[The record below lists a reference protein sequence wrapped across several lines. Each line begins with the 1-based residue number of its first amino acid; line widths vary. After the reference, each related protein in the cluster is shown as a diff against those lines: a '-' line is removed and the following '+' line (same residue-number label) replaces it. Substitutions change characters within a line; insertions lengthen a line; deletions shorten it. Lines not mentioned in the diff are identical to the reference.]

1 MDRYVLVV
9 SFCQTENDGLED
21 FKSLEPVKWLYNR
34 LEYISSQESARGIS
48 VFPAC
53 SLSGSPSVQRWY
65 FAVQACHRTAQFCSS
80 DWEELGAGHQKIDSE
95 EERPNAL
102 ESCISSLSD
111 QEAQDQ
117 PDDQPTLTELLEEA
131 AEGLHLLSDKLPAPG
146 KALLDVLV
154 LANAEQSPA
163 LKDLLP
169 LLGALKHMACWHAAK
184 VTVVTQHANG
194 WQKAASYLGASLVEP
209 TDLDSCI
216 NHRELWRGG
225 LVIREKKCVSELRFE
240 GFSLCSPERQIS
252 ASSLLQ
258 TPYTTTDHK
267 LHSEVFHY
275 YRPTLDLVQL
285 VTLSDLPSFLLSST
299 QFELGLSGKSL
310 KATLL
315 LDQLRSLRGKV
326 GALFC
331 LSCMITPIAQPP
343 ASQLGSQ
350 RWRESLARRPKSLP
364 VPEVEVKGE
373 SAHFFLL
380 VQGSEDTGRGA
391 CRVRMLHSAN
401 QINGAAAM
409 ATVTGL
415 LREKSLSSSGRNVG
429 NSLRPLPCFQ
439 GDGLLKRERRVTQVQ
454 TLVLKECLRR
464 RVEASTPATI
474 PVNDLKVLLSLARE
488 QYLKMTDSSLPSAA
502 PCLMEDQKTTASK
515 TSGFKSVSSQHS
527 DWPERS
533 VLHNIEN
540 LQRRQQ
546 KKRFGLLSGPGSSDS
561 LLGPKDSQKAS
572 SALLDARELLKHFTS
587 DGMPTAELQPLA
599 IHRGG
604 NNAFQLS
611 PDLSPRKVSQLP
623 FSKASA
629 SHYHGI
635 EFCLDNQRALDRDR
649 AFVRLQ
655 SRLIRYET
663 QTTCSREPCP
673 LPFALSP
680 APSPAVMSEPGSVP
694 DGETLQNAD
703 VARLKRRSWDTD
715 LTGGYPRKRL
725 AKSESSDSLCSQSSG
740 SSGTHPSVR
749 SLRQQ
754 PIRSQSTSS
763 ATSSSSLATRRTTS
777 GLVNPAAAEKP
788 NPPQQ
793 RTHHGQ
799 TEDKSAKES
808 RSQKHHRMLKEVVA
822 KTLKHHGITA
832 EHKCFEACSQRLF
845 EISKFYL
852 KDLKT
857 SRGLHEEMK
866 KAASSNAKQVI
877 DWVLEKASKK

>member
-1 MDRYVLVV
+1 HHL
-9 SFCQTENDGLED
+9 
-21 FKSLEPVKWLYNR
+21 
-34 LEYISSQESARGIS
+34 A
-48 VFPAC
+48 
-53 SLSGSPSVQRWY
+53 
-65 FAVQACHRTAQFCSS
+65 
-80 DWEELGAGHQKIDSE
+80 DW
-95 EERPNAL
+95 
-102 ESCISSLSD
+102 
-111 QEAQDQ
+111 
-117 PDDQPTLTELLEEA
+117 
-131 AEGLHLLSDKLPAPG
+131 KLPRRLFT
-146 KALLDVLV
+146 LLDVIV
-154 LANAEQSPA
+154 LGYAEQCPS

-169 LLGALKHMACWHAAK
+169 LLGALKHLACWHTAK
-184 VTVVTQHANG
+184 ITVVTQHANG
-194 WQKAASYLGASLVEP
+194 WQKAASYLSAGLVEP
-209 TDLDSCI
+209 ADLDSCI
-216 NHRELWRGG
+216 DHRELWRGG
-225 LVIREKKCVSELRFE
+225 LLIREKKCVSELSFE
-240 GFSLCSPERQIS
+240 GFCLRSCQRSGSSVLQI
-252 ASSLLQ
+252 
-258 TPYTTTDHK
+258 PCTTTDHK
-267 LHSEVFHY
+267 LQSEVFHY
-275 YRPTLDLVQL
+275 YRPVLDLVQL
-285 VTLSDLPSFLLSST
+285 ITLSDLPSFLLSST
-299 QFELGLSGKSL
+299 QFELGLSGTSL
-310 KATLL
+310 KAKLL

-331 LSCMITPIAQPP
+331 LSCIITPVAQPP
-343 ASQLGSQ
+343 ASQLSSQ

-364 VPEVEVKGE
+364 VPEVELKGE
-373 SAHFFLL
+373 SAHYFLL
-380 VQGSEDTGRGA
+380 VQGSEACGSGA
-391 CRVRMLHSAN
+391 CRVRMIHSAN

-409 ATVTGL
+409 ATLTGL

-439 GDGLLKRERRVTQVQ
+439 GDSLLKRERRVTQVQ

-464 RVEASTPATI
+464 RVEASSQASI

-488 QYLKMTDSSLPSAA
+488 QYLKMTESALPSAA
-502 PCLMEDQKTTASK
+502 PCLMEDPDNTASK
-515 TSGFKSVSSQHS
+515 TPGRSVSSQQS
-527 DWPERS
+527 EWPERS

-540 LQRRQQ
+540 LQRRRQ

-572 SALLDARELLKHFTS
+572 SALDAKELLKHFTS
-587 DGMPTAELQPLA
+587 DGMPTGELQPLA

-604 NNAFQLS
+604 NNVFQLS
-611 PDLSPRKVSQLP
+611 PDLSPRKVSQMP
-623 FSKASA
+623 FSKATA
-629 SHYHGI
+629 SRYHGI
-635 EFCLDNQRALDRDR
+635 EFCLDNQQALDRDR
-649 AFVRLQ
+649 GFSRLQ

-715 LTGGYPRKRL
+715 ITGGYPRKRL
-725 AKSESSDSLCSQSSG
+725 AKSESSDSLGSQSSS

-763 ATSSSSLATRRTTS
+763 CTSSSATGSRWTS
-777 GLVNPAAAEKP
+777 SGDALIQVCARAC
-788 NPPQQ
+788 
-793 RTHHGQ
+793 
-799 TEDKSAKES
+799 S
-808 RSQKHHRMLKEVVA
+808 RLFLCLQMLREVVA
-822 KTLKHHGITA
+822 KTLKQHGITA
-832 EHKCFEACSQRLF
+832 EHKHFDACSQRLF